1 LLISI
6 MPTGLFSDWAHRL
19 TEIFSGSHRAT
30 PRTRTTGVTA

>member
-19 TEIFSGSHRAT
+19 MEIFSGSHRAI
-30 PRTRTTGVTA
+30 PRIRMTGATA